1 MTVRNCCASRLA
13 KSKQQVELRG
23 KKRRFW
29 TKVIFFASFQ
39 IQDGGVG
46 TTLFNIDTGSHQA
59 SQHQANSADTDAA
72 YTAPG
77 NQLRDY
83 LKTSRHLMNFTNFT
97 KA

>member
-46 TTLFNIDTGSHQA
+46 TTLFNIDTGYK
-59 SQHQANSADTDAA
+59 DTFSNDRK
-72 YTAPG
+72 YLEYFFGNKTFISLNKYLIKVFKEKAP
-77 NQLRDY
+77 L
-83 LKTSRHLMNFTNFT
+83 
-97 KA
+97 